1 MGSAR
6 HNAEACCASAQ
17 WFAEPTLQ
25 RGKGEGRGV
34 RVEQVRGGLVEAW
47 HDVHVAV
54 VNAAGKLVAKVG
66 DPDLVTYW
74 RSAAKPFQALPLAAD
89 GVLERFAITT
99 EQLALCCASHSSE
112 PQHVA
117 IVRDLLRKIEGS
129 ERDLLCGPHPPLSES
144 VARDYASRGVRL
156 TAVYSNCSGK
166 HAGMLALARHHGWPT
181 EFYTRLEHPVQQRCL
196 TEVSRW
202 TDVSVAEIKTA
213 VDGCGVVCFGLP
225 LRNMALAYAKL
236 GRDAG
241 SGMRDASVANA
252 SRIPH
257 PASRIVEGMLR
268 HPDLI
273 AGEGRPCTEIM
284 RAHPGR
290 VIAKVGAEGVYCAL
304 LTQERLGVALKV
316 ADGHAVGSAL
326 AMAAVLEELG
336 LRPRPAGLTA
346 RPNVNTRGETVGEL
360 RVKGGLEQ

>member
-1 MGSAR
+1 M
-6 HNAEACCASAQ
+6 
-17 WFAEPTLQ
+17 
-25 RGKGEGRGV
+25 
-34 RVEQVRGGLVEAW
+34 RVEQLRGSWVEAV
-47 HDVHVAV
+47 HEVHVAV
-54 VNAAGKLVAKVG
+54 VDSTGGLVARTG
-66 DPDLVTYW
+66 DPELVTFW
-74 RSAAKPFQALPLAAD
+74 RSAAKPFQALPLVEDGAAA
-89 GVLERFAITT
+89 RFGLTS
-99 EQLALCCASHSSE
+99 EELALACASHSSE
-112 PQHVA
+112 PDQVA
-117 IVRDLLRKIEGS
+117 RVRELLGKIGCS
-129 ERDLLCGPHPPLSES
+129 ERDLLCGPHPPLSDR
-144 VARDYASRGVRL
+144 VAQDYQTRGLRL

-196 TEVSRW
+196 AEVSRW
-202 TDVSVAEIKTA
+202 TEVGVGDIRTA
-213 VDGCGVVCFGLP
+213 VDGCGVVCYGLP
-225 LRNMALAYAKL
+225 LRNMALAYARL
-236 GRDAG
+236 
-241 SGMRDASVANA
+241 ANA
-252 SRIPH
+252 EGGTRNAEQQRGLRGANDLAGQFRVPTSAFRV
-257 PASRIVEGMLR
+257 VESILR

-304 LTQERLGVALKV
+304 LTQQRLGVALKV
-316 ADGHAVGSAL
+316 ADGHAVASAL